1 MNTSHSDRFDLEAYV
16 AGEAGTTDQQD
27 VEQHLTTC
35 AECREEVES
44 LREMQEFLGALPP
57 EALLDGPPD
66 DADLLL
72 QRTLRQIRSE
82 SAGARGRGRILAA
95 SAAVVVAAAALGA
108 GVLVGKSGDS
118 GAGTAVAAPPVSAP
132 ATVAPGT
139 RFVTGES
146 ASGARLNVAVTPA
159 VGWVRLNASVTGI
172 PAGQKCR
179 LVVVGKDGSREIA
192 GNWLVSDKAASDGV
206 NLDGSALVDP
216 ANVGSVLVEN
226 TDGHQFVSAS
236 L

>member
-1 MNTSHSDRFDLEAYV
+1 MSTSHSHRFDLEAYV
-16 AGEAGTTDQQD
+16 AGEAGPADQRD

-72 QRTLRQIRSE
+72 QRTLRQVRTE

-108 GVLVGKSGDS
+108 GVLVGKSGGGES
-118 GAGTAVAAPPVSAP
+118 GPAVAAPPVSAP

-146 ASGARLNVAVTPA
+146 ASGARLTVGVTPA
-159 VGWVRLNASVTGI
+159 VGWIRLNASVTGV
-172 PAGQKCR
+172 PSGEKCR

-192 GNWLVSDKAASDGV
+192 GNWLVSDKAAADGV

-216 ANVGSVLVEN
+216 GNVASVVVEN

>member
-16 AGEAGTTDQQD
+16 AGEAGTTDQRD

-108 GVLVGKSGDS
+108 GVLVGKSGDG
-118 GAGTAVAAPPVSAP
+118 GAGTAVASPPISAP

-139 RFVTGES
+139 RNAVGAS
-146 ASGARLNVAVTPA
+146 ASGARLNVAVSPA
-159 VGWVRLNASVTGI
+159 VGWIQLNASVTGI

-192 GNWLVSDKAASDGV
+192 GNWLVSKKAETDGV
-206 NLDGSALVDP
+206 NLSGSALVDP
-216 ANVGSVLVEN
+216 ANVASVVVEN